1 MDIVMLNDILTEDIS
16 YCGISKK
23 LFLEKLGDVF
33 EYNASLN
40 NKTLAVQRS
49 PKNSNCI
56 EFFCWHTGYW
66 ENSLLVKENKGSI
79 ISFIRKQKGDSHNP
93 FCFRIYQDEEI
104 GFVKSTDF
112 IMTQQKC
119 KEAIDLVKGKILT
132 TELIL
137 NWLSEYE
144 FLYEEL
150 NDENND
156 VSIIEN
162 IKYLEEFVG
171 LWECRDWDKRLIL
184 NYTLAEEALNEYN
197 TIDERE
203 WIKKHLHIFSCEL
216 IPGNTLAQF
225 ICDEKHRFKEGTDL
239 YESKELYIV
248 HKFTDLFHK
257 RYHYPQNFDTL
268 EEEEEEDEDLPF

>member
-1 MDIVMLNDILTEDIS
+1 MDIVMLNDILAEDIS

-23 LFLEKLGDVF
+23 MFLEKLGDVF

-40 NKTLAVQRS
+40 NKTLAVQKS
-49 PKNSNCI
+49 PKNTNCI

-79 ISFIRKQKGDSHNP
+79 ISFIRKQKSDSHNP

-119 KEAIDLVKGKILT
+119 KEAIDLVKDKILT

-144 FLYEEL
+144 YLYEEL

-162 IKYLEEFVG
+162 IKYLEEFVD

-197 TIDERE
+197 TIDEQE
-203 WIKKHLHIFSCEL
+203 WIEKHLYIFTCKL
-216 IPGNTLAQF
+216 ISGNTFVEF
-225 ICDEKHRFKEGTDL
+225 ICDEKHRFKEHTNF
-239 YESKELYIV
+239 YQSKELYIV
-248 HKFTDLFHK
+248 HKFTDLYHRK
-257 RYHYPQNFDTL
+257 SHYPQSFASP
-268 EEEEEEDEDLPF
+268 EEEEN